1 MAAAGAATLRLGG
14 RGCFGRWG
22 RWGRG
27 GPPRAGTLGGAAAG
41 CTRGLCLRGEDA
53 GGAPPGK
60 GSRRL
65 SCLRA
70 GGARMSAAAG
80 TNGGQDIVAVF
91 VTVPDKEA
99 AEKVA
104 RALLEPKLAACVNIL
119 PGVESWYW
127 WEGSLQQD
135 QELLLMI
142 KSRRSLLDSITAA
155 VVQAHPYDVP
165 EVISTSVDGG
175 NPAYLDWVR
184 ANAQGPPL
192 G

>member
-1 MAAAGAATLRLGG
+1 
-14 RGCFGRWG
+14 
-22 RWGRG
+22 
-27 GPPRAGTLGGAAAG
+27 
-41 CTRGLCLRGEDA
+41 
-53 GGAPPGK
+53 
-60 GSRRL
+60 
-65 SCLRA
+65 
-70 GGARMSAAAG
+70 MSAAAG
-80 TNGGQDIVAVF
+80 TIDGQGVVAVF

-119 PGVESWYW
+119 PGVESWYE

-165 EVISTSVDGG
+165 EVISTAVDGG

-192 G
+192 GGPPLGG